1 MNDAFFLAEQTVEI
15 VPKAKPA
22 CAENRMQVSF
32 FLDDQDDQG
41 VRFNELRPLLPSPL
55 RASAKGDGGNALPC
69 RRSLT
74 ADAIRGGW
82 ALGQIHHSLAIF
94 PLLLQ

>member
-1 MNDAFFLAEQTVEI
+1 MNDAFFLVEQAMEI

-22 CAENRMQVSF
+22 CAENCMQVSF
-32 FLDDQDDQG
+32 FLDELDNQG

-55 RASAKGDGGNALPC
+55 RASVKGDGGNALPC

-74 ADAIRGGW
+74 ADAIRRGW
-82 ALGQIHHSLAIF
+82 ALGQSHHSLATF
-94 PLLLQ
+94 PLLRR

>member
-1 MNDAFFLAEQTVEI
+1 MNDGFFLAEQTVEI

-32 FLDDQDDQG
+32 FLDDLDDQG

-74 ADAIRGGW
+74 ADAIGGGR
-82 ALGQIHHSLAIF
+82 AL
-94 PLLLQ
+94 

>member
-22 CAENRMQVSF
+22 CAENCMQVSF
-32 FLDDQDDQG
+32 FLDELDDQR

-55 RASAKGDGGNALPC
+55 RASVKGDGGNALQC

-74 ADAIRGGW
+74 ADAIRRGW
-82 ALGQIHHSLAIF
+82 ALGQIHHSLATF
-94 PLLLQ
+94 PLLRR

>member
-1 MNDAFFLAEQTVEI
+1 MNDGFFLAEQTVEI

-32 FLDDQDDQG
+32 FLDDLDDQG

-55 RASAKGDGGNALPC
+55 RASAKGDGGNALPR

-74 ADAIRGGW
+74 ADAIRRGW
-82 ALGQIHHSLAIF
+82 ALGQIHHSPATF

>member
-1 MNDAFFLAEQTVEI
+1 MDDTFFLAEQTVEI

-32 FLDDQDDQG
+32 LLGDLNDQG
-41 VRFNELRPLLPSPL
+41 VRFNELTPVLPSRL

-74 ADAIRGGW
+74 ADAIRRGW
-82 ALGQIHHSLAIF
+82 ALWQIHHSLATF
-94 PLLLQ
+94 PLLRR

>member
-1 MNDAFFLAEQTVEI
+1 MNHAFFLAEQTVEI

-32 FLDDQDDQG
+32 FLDDLDDQG

-55 RASAKGDGGNALPC
+55 RTSAKGDGANALPC

-74 ADAIRGGW
+74 ADAIRRGW
-82 ALGQIHHSLAIF
+82 ALGQIHHSLATF

>member
-22 CAENRMQVSF
+22 CAENRMQASF
-32 FLDDQDDQG
+32 FLDELDDQG
-41 VRFNELRPLLPSPL
+41 VRFNELTPLLPSPL

-74 ADAIRGGW
+74 ADAIRRGW
-82 ALGQIHHSLAIF
+82 ALGQIHHSLGTF
-94 PLLLQ
+94 PLLRR